1 MAFKN
6 FKSVRNIAI
15 FALAL
20 FAAVLLPDWVVD
32 FFRGAFAEFRAPLE
46 AIPSQLND
54 LRKFWSLK
62 SNTKLELIEAG
73 RDLAR
78 LNSAYEL
85 KVMENSSLK
94 LQVER
99 LEELLSLP
107 SQERYKMEIARVASR
122 DINAWW
128 QQVTLRKGSLHGI
141 KEGYAV
147 IYGGGVLGRVC
158 EVGLYTC
165 KVELVSSRDFRI
177 ACHIKGDDR
186 PIIYQG
192 LGGVSLRSFGGE
204 IRDVPAD
211 VEETS
216 GAVIVTSS
224 LAGSFPDGI
233 LIGEISSLKLD
244 SDEIFKSG
252 TVRLNPEL
260 SAVKEA
266 AVLIPVGDIGK

>member
-1 MAFKN
+1 M
-6 FKSVRNIAI
+6 
-15 FALAL
+15 
-20 FAAVLLPDWVVD
+20 
-32 FFRGAFAEFRAPLE
+32 
-46 AIPSQLND
+46 
-54 LRKFWSLK
+54 
-62 SNTKLELIEAG
+62 
-73 RDLAR
+73 
-78 LNSAYEL
+78 
-85 KVMENSSLK
+85 
-94 LQVER
+94 
-99 LEELLSLP
+99 
-107 SQERYKMEIARVASR
+107 
-122 DINAWW
+122 
-128 QQVTLRKGSLHGI
+128 
-141 KEGYAV
+141 
-147 IYGGGVLGRVC
+147 GRVC

-216 GAVIVTSS
+216 GGVIVTSS